1 MKTTPDRLC
10 LTFSI
15 LLVFAS
21 TMACNVS
28 PEQKNAET
36 VKPVVENANTV
47 RPTEA
52 IKSESPKPAAN
63 EASSGSLATPTE
75 TYKTACA
82 ARRKKD
88 IAGLKRVLSTDM
100 LGFFKEMGAAEKKSL
115 DESLSAMLDQPMSP
129 TDEFRNEQINGDTAT
144 LEYLNDK
151 GKWSQMDFIKEGSDW
166 KMTIPKAGAPM
177 SRDAQ
182 KK

>member
-1 MKTTPDRLC
+1 VKTTPYRLC

-21 TMACNVS
+21 TMACKVS
-28 PEQKNAET
+28 PEQKNTAT
-36 VKPVVENANTV
+36 VKPVVDNANSV

-52 IKSESPKPAAN
+52 IKSETTKPAAT
-63 EASSGSLATPTE
+63 EATGGSLATPTE

-88 IAGLKRVLSTDM
+88 IAGLKHVLSKDL
-100 LGFFKEMGAAEKKSL
+100 LGFFKEMGEAEKKTL
-115 DESLSAMLDQPMSP
+115 DESLSEMMNQPMSP
-129 TDEFRNEQINGDTAT
+129 TDECRNEQINGETAT

-166 KMTIPKAGAPM
+166 KMTFPKAGAPM
-177 SRDAQ
+177 SRDTQ